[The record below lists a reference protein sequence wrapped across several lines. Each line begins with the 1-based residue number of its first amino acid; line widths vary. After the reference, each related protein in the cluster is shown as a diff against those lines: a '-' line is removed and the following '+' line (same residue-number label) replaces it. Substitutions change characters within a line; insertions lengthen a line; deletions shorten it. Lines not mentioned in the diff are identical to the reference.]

1 MDIRME
7 NLLGYKK
14 FEKLMADFAPTFLE
28 PVVQK
33 KLKNYDFYI
42 EQTEIEFLIFKGFSE
57 ISTSFDSLKLIENF
71 ISINPPKND
80 NINYSNYLIYH
91 VHNYLQEMYI
101 MKDRL
106 DRYIEFINENYKQKI
121 GENEINEIKE
131 NLKKIIKSAFDNIT
145 KYQTGAR
152 SRHVHDERYMDE
164 ELKWLSSTTL
174 LANFHDEF
182 KIESE
187 QAYSIAKDK
196 WFDSINN
203 NNQELEKILDMYF
216 NAIYIIITLDNKV
229 ILPNQI
235 IQNETT
241 R

>member
-1 MDIRME
+1 ME

-28 PVVQK
+28 PVVQQ

-42 EQTEIEFLIFKGFSE
+42 KQTEIEFIIFKGFSE
-57 ISTSFDSLKLIENF
+57 ISTSFDTLKLVENF
-71 ISINPPKND
+71 ISINPPEND
-80 NINYSNYLIYH
+80 NINYGNYLIYH
-91 VHNYLQEMYI
+91 IHNYLQEMYI

-106 DRYIEFINENYKQKI
+106 DRYIEIINKNYKQKI
-121 GENEINEIKE
+121 GENEINGIKD

-152 SRHVHDERYMDE
+152 SKHVHDERYMDK

-182 KIESE
+182 KIESK
-187 QAYSIAKDK
+187 QAYVIAKDK
-196 WFDSINN
+196 WYNTIKNN
-203 NNQELEKILDMYF
+203 NKELEKILDMYF
-216 NAIYIIITLDNKV
+216 K
-229 ILPNQI
+229 
-235 IQNETT
+235 
-241 R
+241 